1 MESFELSLV
10 GLSPFVRFA
19 SYPERGNW
27 HVGRRILRDY
37 LLFYVECGKGLLT
50 LEEQKIPLEAGGWY
64 WVPPGSES
72 TLEGWAPPRM
82 KVPYIHFDIIYRKSY
97 ADLPMTPEGFLN
109 KKDPAVQPDVFKNTP
124 FKMYGHVRPKLF
136 GEARDLLF
144 SIINLFSRQPPF
156 FRIETSSLLLKLI
169 VNILEGQSLA
179 PDAGT
184 ASSAITKVERTLEQ
198 RFRENLSLNELAK
211 LTGYHPAYL
220 ARLFKS
226 QRGLSPRQYLRRL
239 KINHA
244 KDLLRHSSF
253 TLTAIAEECGF
264 SSLALFSRTFHQLE
278 GIAPTEY
285 LEGEKR
291 K

>member
-1 MESFELSLV
+1 MESFNRSLV

-19 SYPERGNW
+19 AYPERGNW
-27 HVGRRILRDY
+27 RVGRRILRDY

-50 LEEQKIPLEAGGWY
+50 LEGQKFPLETGGWY
-64 WVPPGSES
+64 WVPPGREN

-82 KVPYIHFDIIYRKSY
+82 KVPYIHFDIIYRKLY

-109 KKDPAVQPDVFKNTP
+109 KKDPAIQPDIFKNAP
-124 FKMYGHVRPKLF
+124 FKMYGRVHPKLF

-144 SIINLFSRQPPF
+144 RIINLFSRQPRF
-156 FRIETSSLLLKLI
+156 FRIETSGLLLKLI

-179 PDAGT
+179 PDSNVV
-184 ASSAITKVERTLEQ
+184 SSAIAKVEQALEQ
-198 RFRENLSLNELAK
+198 QFRENLSLNKLSELV
-211 LTGYHPAYL
+211 GYHPAYL
-220 ARLFKS
+220 ARLFKN

-244 KDLLRHSSF
+244 KDLLRHSNF

-278 GIAPTEY
+278 GISPTEY
-285 LEGEKR
+285 LEGKEK